1 MTQITVHVVLHD
13 REVPLDRFD
22 EWLRQPGVNVVT
34 HALWDGDDVPDV
46 NVDGVVVMGGRQDAY
61 DDEASPFLP
70 RVRGLLRECV
80 STGTPVL
87 GVCLGAQLLAAATGG
102 QVNVADARGPEK
114 GYVQVR
120 ATDAG
125 LADPVVG
132 PALGAGSP
140 TGAWV
145 PVMHA
150 DAVAELPAG
159 AELLATSDTYVHAF
173 RLGSAVAVQFHPEA
187 GPELLASWAH
197 LTGGDPDAMSVQG
210 EIHDVEAAA
219 VGQTLV
225 NKWLESV
232 RADPSASAGP

>member
-1 MTQITVHVVLHD
+1 MPAQASTTSGTGKLTVTGAVQTANDGYVRLAADKDVVIDNTVTANGSGNL
-13 REVPLDRFD
+13 
-22 EWLRQPGVNVVT
+22 VVT
-34 HALWDGDDVPDV
+34 AGLGGTGNLTQGANGALTSGSGEI
-46 NVDGVVVMGGRQDAY
+46 N
-61 DDEASPFLP
+61 
-70 RVRGLLRECV
+70 LRAQNDIALGANV
-80 STGTPVL
+80 STGGNVL
-87 GVCLGAQLLAAATGG
+87 AQA
-102 QVNVADARGPEK
+102 V
-114 GYVQVR
+114 
-120 ATDAG
+120 
-125 LADPVVG
+125 
-132 PALGAGSP
+132 
-140 TGAWV
+140 TGAITQSGGV
-145 PVMHA
+145 LSA
-150 DAVAELPAG
+150 DQAALTSAG